1 MQLEFKM
8 KHTTLE
14 DLVDQFDAFFIDQF
28 GVLMDASGP
37 YPFAIDAIKR
47 LSEYGK
53 PIVLISNSGK
63 RAKKNCDRLER
74 LGFDLNLFTA
84 VITSGEVAYWTIK
97 NKFEDSVFIKL
108 KIYLISK
115 DSDTSPIDGLSC
127 KTTENTYDADYLI
140 IAGSESDTKPLS
152 YYTSLLEPMA
162 NKGVPA
168 FCTNPDLVM
177 LTPNGTAFGAGLIAK
192 EYEDMGGSVTWF
204 GKPHP
209 LIYKFA
215 LNKIPKIEPHN
226 VLCIG
231 DSIEHDIRG
240 SFNANCS
247 SALVKTGIA
256 ATNKEEELIKSL
268 NFSDTPNFI
277 IPAFSF

>member
-1 MQLEFKM
+1 M

-14 DLVDQFDAFFIDQF
+14 DIVDQFDAFFIDQF
-28 GVLMDASGP
+28 GVIMDASGP

-47 LSEYGK
+47 LSKYGK

-63 RAKKNCDRLER
+63 RAKKNCNRLER

-97 NKFEDSVFIKL
+97 NKLEDSVFIKQ
-108 KIYLISK
+108 KIYLISS

-127 KTTENTYDADYLI
+127 KTTKNTDEADYLI
-140 IAGSESDTKPLS
+140 IAGSGSDKKPLS
-152 YYTSLLEPMA
+152 YYKSLLEQMA
-162 NKGVPA
+162 NRGVPA

-177 LTPNGTAFGAGLIAK
+177 LTPNGTSFGAGLIAK

-256 ATNKEEELIKSL
+256 AINKEEELINSL

>member
-1 MQLEFKM
+1 M

-14 DLVDQFDAFFIDQF
+14 DLADQFDAFFIDQF

-47 LSEYGK
+47 LSEYNK
-53 PIVLISNSGK
+53 PIVLLSNSGK
-63 RAKKNCDRLER
+63 RAMENCERLER

-97 NKFEDSVFIKL
+97 NKFEDGNFIKP
-108 KIYLISK
+108 KIYLISR
-115 DSDTSPIDGLSC
+115 DADTSPINGLSC
-127 KTTENTYDADYLI
+127 EIAKNTDEADYLI
-140 IAGSESDTKPLS
+140 IAGSESDRKPLN
-152 YYTSLLEPMA
+152 YYTSLLEPLA
-162 NKGVPA
+162 TRGVPA
-168 FCTNPDLVM
+168 FCTNPDLMM
-177 LTPNGTAFGAGLIAK
+177 LTPNGTSFGAGLIAK
-192 EYEDMGGSVTWF
+192 EYEKMGGPVTWF

-215 LNKIPKIEPHN
+215 LNKIPNIEPQK

-231 DSIEHDIRG
+231 DSVDHDIRG

-256 ATNKEEELIKSL
+256 ATKKEEKLINSL

>member
-1 MQLEFKM
+1 M

-14 DLVDQFDAFFIDQF
+14 DLADQFDAFFIDQF

-47 LSEYGK
+47 LSEYNK
-53 PIVLISNSGK
+53 PIVLLSNSGK
-63 RAKKNCDRLER
+63 RAIENCERLER

-97 NKFEDSVFIKL
+97 NKIEDGNFIKP
-108 KIYLISK
+108 KIYLISR
-115 DSDTSPIDGLSC
+115 DADTSPIDGLSC
-127 KTTENTYDADYLI
+127 KIAKNTDEADYLI
-140 IAGSESDTKPLS
+140 IAGSESDTKPLN

-177 LTPNGTAFGAGLIAK
+177 LTPNGTSFGAGLIAK
-192 EYEDMGGSVTWF
+192 EYEEMGGSVTWF

-215 LNKIPKIEPHN
+215 LNKIPNIEPQK

-231 DSIEHDIRG
+231 DSVEHDIRG

-256 ATNKEEELIKSL
+256 ATKKEEKLINSL

>member
-1 MQLEFKM
+1 M
-8 KHTTLE
+8 KHTKLE
-14 DLVDQFDAFFIDQF
+14 DLADQFDAFFIDQF

-47 LSEYGK
+47 LSEYNK
-53 PIVLISNSGK
+53 PIVLLSNSGK
-63 RAKKNCDRLER
+63 RAIENCERLER

-97 NKFEDSVFIKL
+97 NKIEDGNFIKP
-108 KIYLISK
+108 KIYLISR
-115 DSDTSPIDGLSC
+115 DLDTSPIDGLSC
-127 KTTENTYDADYLI
+127 EIAKYTDEADYLI
-140 IAGSESDTKPLS
+140 IAGSESDRKALS
-152 YYTSLLEPMA
+152 YYTSLLEPLA
-162 NKGVPA
+162 TRGVPA
-168 FCTNPDLVM
+168 FCTNPDLIM
-177 LTPNGTAFGAGLIAK
+177 LTPNGTSFGAGLIAK
-192 EYEDMGGSVTWF
+192 EYEKMGGPVTWF

-215 LNKIPKIEPHN
+215 LNKIPKIEPKK

-231 DSIEHDIRG
+231 DSVEHDIRG
-240 SFNANCS
+240 SFSANCS

-256 ATNKEEELIKSL
+256 ATKKEEKLINSL

>member
-1 MQLEFKM
+1 M
-8 KHTTLE
+8 KHTKLE
-14 DLVDQFDAFFIDQF
+14 DLADQFDAFFIDQF

-47 LSEYGK
+47 LSEYNK
-53 PIVLISNSGK
+53 PIVLLSNSGK
-63 RAKKNCDRLER
+63 RAIENCERLER

-97 NKFEDSVFIKL
+97 NKIEDGNFIKP
-108 KIYLISK
+108 KIYLISR
-115 DSDTSPIDGLSC
+115 DLDTSPINGLSC
-127 KTTENTYDADYLI
+127 EIAKNTDEADYLI
-140 IAGSESDTKPLS
+140 IAGSESDREPLK

-177 LTPNGTAFGAGLIAK
+177 LTPNGTSFGAGLIAK
-192 EYEDMGGSVTWF
+192 EYEETGGSVTWF

-231 DSIEHDIRG
+231 DSVEHDIRG
-240 SFNANCS
+240 GYFANCKR
-247 SALVKTGIA
+247 ALVRSGIHSKT
-256 ATNKEEELIKSL
+256 NLKELTRSLEEPDMPDFVVL
-268 NFSDTPNFI
+268 NFS
-277 IPAFSF
+277 FS

>member
-1 MQLEFKM
+1 M
-8 KHTTLE
+8 KYTTLE
-14 DLVDQFDAFFIDQF
+14 DLADQFDAFFIDQF

-47 LSEYGK
+47 LSEYNK
-53 PIVLISNSGK
+53 PIVLLSNSGK
-63 RAKKNCDRLER
+63 RAKENCERLER

-97 NKFEDSVFIKL
+97 NKIEDGNFIKP
-108 KIYLISK
+108 KIYLISR
-115 DSDTSPIDGLSC
+115 DSDISPVNGLSC
-127 KTTENTYDADYLI
+127 KIAKNTDEADYLI
-140 IAGSESDTKPLS
+140 IAGSESDTKPLN

-177 LTPNGTAFGAGLIAK
+177 LTPNGTSFGAGLIAK
-192 EYEDMGGSVTWF
+192 EYEEMGGSVTWF

-215 LNKIPKIEPHN
+215 LNKIPNIEPQK

-231 DSIEHDIRG
+231 DSVEHDIRG

-256 ATNKEEELIKSL
+256 ATKKEEKLINSL

>member
-1 MQLEFKM
+1 M
-8 KHTTLE
+8 KHTKLE
-14 DLVDQFDAFFIDQF
+14 DLADQFDAFFIDQF

-47 LSEYGK
+47 LSEYNK
-53 PIVLISNSGK
+53 PIVLLSNSGK
-63 RAKKNCDRLER
+63 RAIENCERLER

-97 NKFEDSVFIKL
+97 NKIEDGNFIKP
-108 KIYLISK
+108 KIYLISR

-127 KTTENTYDADYLI
+127 EIAKYTDEADYLI

-177 LTPNGTAFGAGLIAK
+177 LNPNGTSFGAGLIAK
-192 EYEDMGGSVTWF
+192 EYEETGGSVTWF

-231 DSIEHDIRG
+231 DSVEHDIRG

-256 ATNKEEELIKSL
+256 TTKKEEELINSL

>member
-1 MQLEFKM
+1 M

-14 DLVDQFDAFFIDQF
+14 DLADQFDAFFIDQF

-47 LSEYGK
+47 LSEYNK
-53 PIVLISNSGK
+53 PIVLLSNSGK
-63 RAKKNCDRLER
+63 RAIENCERLER

-97 NKFEDSVFIKL
+97 NKIEDGNFIKP
-108 KIYLISK
+108 KIYLISR
-115 DSDTSPIDGLSC
+115 DADTSPIDGLSC
-127 KTTENTYDADYLI
+127 KIAKNTDEADYLI
-140 IAGSESDTKPLS
+140 IAGSESDTKSLN
-152 YYTSLLEPMA
+152 YYTSLLEPMV

-177 LTPNGTAFGAGLIAK
+177 LTPNGTSFGAGLIAK
-192 EYEDMGGSVTWF
+192 EYEEMGGSVTWF

-215 LNKIPKIEPHN
+215 LNKIPNIEPHN

-231 DSIEHDIRG
+231 DSVEHDIRG

-256 ATNKEEELIKSL
+256 ATKKEEKLINSL

>member
-1 MQLEFKM
+1 M

-14 DLVDQFDAFFIDQF
+14 DIVDQFDAFFIDQF

-37 YPFAIDAIKR
+37 YPFAIDATKR
-47 LSEYGK
+47 LSEYNK
-53 PIVLISNSGK
+53 PIVLLSNSGK
-63 RAKKNCDRLER
+63 RAIENCERLER
-74 LGFDLNLFTA
+74 LGFDLNLFIA

-97 NKFEDSVFIKL
+97 NKIEDGNFIKP
-108 KIYLISK
+108 KIYLISRN
-115 DSDTSPIDGLSC
+115 SDTSPVNGLSC
-127 KTTENTYDADYLI
+127 KIAKNTDEADYLI
-140 IAGSESDTKPLS
+140 IAGSESDTKSLN

-177 LTPNGTAFGAGLIAK
+177 LTPNGTSFGAGLIAK
-192 EYEDMGGSVTWF
+192 KYEEMGGAVTWF

-215 LNKIPKIEPHN
+215 LNKIPEIESKK
-226 VLCIG
+226 VLCVG

-256 ATNKEEELIKSL
+256 ATKKDEELINSP
-268 NFSDTPNFI
+268 NFSDIPNFI

>member
-1 MQLEFKM
+1 M

-14 DLVDQFDAFFIDQF
+14 DLADQFDAFFIDQF

-47 LSEYGK
+47 LSEYNK
-53 PIVLISNSGK
+53 PIVLLSNSGK
-63 RAKKNCDRLER
+63 RAIENCERLER

-97 NKFEDSVFIKL
+97 NKIEDGNFIKP
-108 KIYLISK
+108 KIYLISR
-115 DSDTSPIDGLSC
+115 DSDTSPVNGLSC
-127 KTTENTYDADYLI
+127 KIAKNTDEADYLI
-140 IAGSESDTKPLS
+140 IAGSESDTKSLS

-177 LTPNGTAFGAGLIAK
+177 LTPNGTSFGAGLIAK
-192 EYEDMGGSVTWF
+192 EYEEMGGSITWF

-215 LNKIPKIEPHN
+215 LNKIPNIEPQK

-231 DSIEHDIRG
+231 DSVEHDIRG

-256 ATNKEEELIKSL
+256 ATKKEEKLINSL

>member
-1 MQLEFKM
+1 LEE
-8 KHTTLE
+8 LA
-14 DLVDQFDAFFIDQF
+14 DQFDAFFIDQF

-47 LSEYGK
+47 LSEYNK

-84 VITSGEVAYWTIK
+84 VITSGEVAYWTLK
-97 NKFEDSVFIKL
+97 NKFQDGRSKTP
-108 KIYLISK
+108 KIYLISR
-115 DSDTSPIDGLSC
+115 DADTSPINGLSC
-127 KTTENTYDADYLI
+127 ETTKNTNEADYLI
-140 IAGSESDTKPLS
+140 IAGSESDSKPLK
-152 YYTSLLEPMA
+152 YYKSLLEPLA
-162 NKGVPA
+162 TTGVTA
-168 FCTNPDLVM
+168 FCTNPDLMM
-177 LTPNGTAFGAGLIAK
+177 LTPNGTSFGAGLIAK
-192 EYEDMGGSVTWF
+192 EYEKMGGSVTWF
-204 GKPHP
+204 GKPNP

-215 LNKIPKIEPHN
+215 LNKIPKIASRK

-231 DSIEHDIRG
+231 DSVEHDIRG

-256 ATNKEEELIKSL
+256 AIKKEEELINSP
-268 NFSDTPNFI
+268 NFSDIPNFI

>member
-1 MQLEFKM
+1 
-8 KHTTLE
+8 
-14 DLVDQFDAFFIDQF
+14 
-28 GVLMDASGP
+28 
-37 YPFAIDAIKR
+37 
-47 LSEYGK
+47 
-53 PIVLISNSGK
+53 
-63 RAKKNCDRLER
+63 
-74 LGFDLNLFTA
+74 
-84 VITSGEVAYWTIK
+84 
-97 NKFEDSVFIKL
+97 
-108 KIYLISK
+108 
-115 DSDTSPIDGLSC
+115 
-127 KTTENTYDADYLI
+127 
-140 IAGSESDTKPLS
+140 
-152 YYTSLLEPMA
+152 MA

-177 LTPNGTAFGAGLIAK
+177 LTPNGTSFGAGLIAK
-192 EYEDMGGSVTWF
+192 EYERMGGSVTWF

-226 VLCIG
+226 VICIG
-231 DSIEHDIRG
+231 DSVEHDIRG

-256 ATNKEEELIKSL
+256 ATKKEEELINSL

>member
-1 MQLEFKM
+1 M

-14 DLVDQFDAFFIDQF
+14 DLADQFDAFFIDQF

-47 LSEYGK
+47 LSEYNK
-53 PIVLISNSGK
+53 PIVLLSNSGK
-63 RAKKNCDRLER
+63 RAIENCERLER

-97 NKFEDSVFIKL
+97 NKIEDGNFIKP
-108 KIYLISK
+108 KIYLISR
-115 DSDTSPIDGLSC
+115 DSDTSPVNGLSC
-127 KTTENTYDADYLI
+127 KRAKNTDEADYLI
-140 IAGSESDTKPLS
+140 IAGSESDTRYLR

-177 LTPNGTAFGAGLIAK
+177 LTPNGTSFGAGLIAK
-192 EYEDMGGSVTWF
+192 EYEEMGGSVTWF

-215 LNKIPKIEPHN
+215 LNKIPNIEPQK

-231 DSIEHDIRG
+231 DSVEHDIRG

-256 ATNKEEELIKSL
+256 ATKKEEKLINSL

>member
-1 MQLEFKM
+1 M
-8 KHTTLE
+8 KYTTLE
-14 DLVDQFDAFFIDQF
+14 DLADQFDAFFIDQF

-47 LSEYGK
+47 LSEYNK
-53 PIVLISNSGK
+53 PIVLLSNSGK
-63 RAKKNCDRLER
+63 RAIENCERLEG
-74 LGFDLNLFTA
+74 LGFDLKLFTA

-97 NKFEDSVFIKL
+97 NKIEDGNFIKP
-108 KIYLISK
+108 KIYLISR
-115 DSDTSPIDGLSC
+115 DSDTSPVNGLSC
-127 KTTENTYDADYLI
+127 KIAKNTDKADYLI
-140 IAGSESDTKPLS
+140 IAGSESDTKSLG

-177 LTPNGTAFGAGLIAK
+177 LTPNGTSFGPGLIAK
-192 EYEDMGGSVTWF
+192 EYEEMGGSVTWF

-215 LNKIPKIEPHN
+215 LNKIPNIEPQK

-231 DSIEHDIRG
+231 DSVEHDIRG

-256 ATNKEEELIKSL
+256 ATKKEEELINSPDI
-268 NFSDTPNFI
+268 SDIPNFI

>member
-1 MQLEFKM
+1 M
-8 KHTTLE
+8 KHTKLE
-14 DLVDQFDAFFIDQF
+14 DLADQFDAFFIDQF

-47 LSEYGK
+47 LSEYNK
-53 PIVLISNSGK
+53 PIVLLSNSGK
-63 RAKKNCDRLER
+63 RAIENCERLER

-97 NKFEDSVFIKL
+97 NKIEDGNFIKP
-108 KIYLISK
+108 KIYLISR
-115 DSDTSPIDGLSC
+115 DLDTSPIDGLSC
-127 KTTENTYDADYLI
+127 EIAKYTDEADYLI
-140 IAGSESDTKPLS
+140 IAGSESDRKPLS
-152 YYTSLLEPMA
+152 YYISLLAPLA
-162 NKGVPA
+162 TRGVPA
-168 FCTNPDLVM
+168 FCTNPDLIM
-177 LTPNGTAFGAGLIAK
+177 LTPNGTSFGAGLIAK
-192 EYEDMGGSVTWF
+192 EYEQMGGPVTWF

-209 LIYKFA
+209 SIYKFA
-215 LNKIPKIEPHN
+215 LHKIPEIESKK

-231 DSIEHDIRG
+231 DSVEHDIRG

-256 ATNKEEELIKSL
+256 ATKNEEELINFL

-277 IPAFSF
+277 IRAFSF

>member
-1 MQLEFKM
+1 M

-14 DLVDQFDAFFIDQF
+14 DLASQFDAFFVDQF

-37 YPFAIDAIKR
+37 YPFAINAIKQ
-47 LSEYGK
+47 LSKYNK
-53 PIVLISNSGK
+53 PIILLSNSGK
-63 RAKKNCDRLER
+63 RAEQNCERLEK

-97 NKFEDSVFIKL
+97 NKFADESVTNP
-108 KIYLISK
+108 KIYLISR
-115 DSDTSPIDGLSC
+115 DADTSPVNGLSC
-127 KTTENTYDADYLI
+127 EIAKYTNEADYLL
-140 IAGSESDTKPLS
+140 IAGSESDRRPLNH
-152 YYTSLLEPMA
+152 YISLLEPMA

-168 FCTNPDLVM
+168 FCTNPDLIM
-177 LTPNGTAFGAGLIAK
+177 LTPNGTSFGAGLIAK
-192 EYEDMGGSVTWF
+192 EYEKMGGFVTWF

-215 LNKIPKIEPHN
+215 LNKIHKIETKK

-231 DSIEHDIRG
+231 DSLEHDIRG

-256 ATNKEEELIKSL
+256 ATKKKEELMKSL
-268 NFSDTPNFI
+268 NLSDIPNFI
-277 IPAFSF
+277 IPSFSF

>member
-1 MQLEFKM
+1 M

-14 DLVDQFDAFFIDQF
+14 DLACQFDAFFVDQF

-37 YPFAIDAIKR
+37 YPFAINAIKQ
-47 LSEYGK
+47 LSKYNK
-53 PIVLISNSGK
+53 PIILLSNSGK
-63 RAKKNCDRLER
+63 RAEQNCERLEK

-97 NKFEDSVFIKL
+97 NKFADESVTNP
-108 KIYLISK
+108 KIYLISR
-115 DSDTSPIDGLSC
+115 DEDTSPINGISC
-127 KTTENTYDADYLI
+127 EIAENTNEADYLI
-140 IAGSESDTKPLS
+140 IAGSEADRRPLS
-152 YYTSLLEPMA
+152 YYISLLEPLA
-162 NKGVPA
+162 TREVPA
-168 FCTNPDLVM
+168 FCTNPDLIM
-177 LTPNGTAFGAGLIAK
+177 LTQNGTSFGAGLIAK
-192 EYEDMGGSVTWF
+192 EYERMGGAVTWF

-215 LNKIPKIEPHN
+215 LNKIHKIETKK

-231 DSIEHDIRG
+231 DSLEHDIRG

-256 ATNKEEELIKSL
+256 ATKKKKELIKSL
-268 NFSDTPNFI
+268 NFSDIPNFI
-277 IPAFSF
+277 IPSFSF

>member
-1 MQLEFKM
+1 M

-14 DLVDQFDAFFIDQF
+14 DLTDQFDAFFIDQF
-28 GVLMDASGP
+28 GVLIDASGP
-37 YPFAIDAIKR
+37 YPFAIDAVKR
-47 LSEYGK
+47 LSECDK
-53 PIVLISNSGK
+53 PIVLLSNSGK
-63 RAKKNCDRLER
+63 RAKKNCGRLER
-74 LGFDLNLFTA
+74 LGFELNLFTA

-97 NKFEDSVFIKL
+97 NKFQESYSTTP
-108 KIYLISK
+108 KIYLISR
-115 DSDTSPIDGLSC
+115 DADTSPINGLSC
-127 KTTENTYDADYLI
+127 ETAKNTDEADYLI
-140 IAGSESDTKPLS
+140 IAGSESDRKPLNF
-152 YYTSLLEPMA
+152 YTSLLEPLA
-162 NKGVPA
+162 TRGVPA
-168 FCTNPDLVM
+168 FCTNPDLTM
-177 LTPNGTAFGAGLIAK
+177 LTPNGTSFGAGLIAK
-192 EYEDMGGSVTWF
+192 EYERMGGSVTWF
-204 GKPHP
+204 GKPYP

-231 DSIEHDIRG
+231 DSVEHDIRG

-256 ATNKEEELIKSL
+256 TTKKEEELINSL

>member
-1 MQLEFKM
+1 M

-14 DLVDQFDAFFIDQF
+14 NLAGQFDAFFIDQF
-28 GVLMDASGP
+28 GVIMDASGP
-37 YPFAIDAIKR
+37 YPFAVDAIKR
-47 LSEYGK
+47 LSQYNK

-63 RAKKNCDRLER
+63 RAAKNCARLER
-74 LGFDLNLFTA
+74 LGFELSLFTA
-84 VITSGEVAYWTIK
+84 VITSGEIAYWTIK
-97 NKFEDSVFIKL
+97 NKFQVGHSTTP
-108 KIYLISK
+108 KIYLISR
-115 DSDTSPIDGLSC
+115 DADTSPINGLSC
-127 KTTENTYDADYLI
+127 EIANNTNEADYLI
-140 IAGSESDTKPLS
+140 IAGSESDTKPFN
-152 YYTSLLEPMA
+152 YYTSLLEPLA
-162 NKGVPA
+162 TRGVPA
-168 FCTNPDLVM
+168 FCTNPDLTM
-177 LTPNGTAFGAGLIAK
+177 LTQNGTSFGAGLIAK
-192 EYEDMGGSVTWF
+192 EYEKMGGSVTWF

-215 LNKIPKIEPHN
+215 LNKIPKIEPHH

-256 ATNKEEELIKSL
+256 ATKKDEELINSP
-268 NFSDTPNFI
+268 NFSDIPNFI

>member
-1 MQLEFKM
+1 M

-14 DLVDQFDAFFIDQF
+14 ELADQFDAFFIDQF

-47 LSEYGK
+47 LSEYNK

-74 LGFDLNLFTA
+74 LGFELNLFTA

-97 NKFEDSVFIKL
+97 NKFQESCSTTP
-108 KIYLISK
+108 KIYLISR
-115 DSDTSPIDGLSC
+115 DADTSPINGLSC
-127 KTTENTYDADYLI
+127 EIAKDADEADYLI
-140 IAGSESDTKPLS
+140 IAGSESDRKPLK
-152 YYTSLLEPMA
+152 YYTSLLELMA

-177 LTPNGTAFGAGLIAK
+177 LTPNGTSFGAGVIAK
-192 EYEDMGGSVTWF
+192 EYEKIGGSVTWF

-215 LNKIPKIEPHN
+215 LNKIPNIEPQK

-231 DSIEHDIRG
+231 DSVEHDIRG
-240 SFNANCS
+240 GFDANCS
-247 SALVKTGIA
+247 SALVKTGIT
-256 ATNKEEELIKSL
+256 ATTKNEDLRNSNNLSEI
-268 NFSDTPNFI
+268 PNFI

>member
-1 MQLEFKM
+1 M

-14 DLVDQFDAFFIDQF
+14 DLACQFDAFFVDQF

-37 YPFAIDAIKR
+37 YPFAINAIKK
-47 LSEYGK
+47 LSEYNK
-53 PIVLISNSGK
+53 PIVLLSNSGK
-63 RAKKNCDRLER
+63 RAKQNCERLDR
-74 LGFDLNLFTA
+74 LGFELNLFTA
-84 VITSGEVAYWTIK
+84 VITSGEVAYWTFK
-97 NKFEDSVFIKL
+97 NKFDNESRLKP
-108 KIYLISK
+108 KIYLISRDADK
-115 DSDTSPIDGLSC
+115 SPIKGLSC
-127 KTTENTYDADYLI
+127 EIAENTNEADYLL
-140 IAGSESDTKPLS
+140 IAGSESDRRPLNH
-152 YYTSLLEPMA
+152 YLSLLEPMA

-168 FCTNPDLVM
+168 FCTNPDLIM
-177 LTPNGTAFGAGLIAK
+177 LTPNGTSFGPGLIAK
-192 EYEDMGGSVTWF
+192 EYEKMGGIVTWF

-215 LNKIPKIEPHN
+215 LNKIPNIEPQK

-231 DSIEHDIRG
+231 DSVEHDIRG

-256 ATNKEEELIKSL
+256 ATKKEEKLMNSL

>member
-1 MQLEFKM
+1 M
-8 KHTTLE
+8 KYTTLE
-14 DLVDQFDAFFIDQF
+14 DLADQFDAFFIDQF

-37 YPFAIDAIKR
+37 YQFAIDAIKR
-47 LSEYGK
+47 LSEYNK
-53 PIVLISNSGK
+53 PIVLLSNSGK
-63 RAKKNCDRLER
+63 RAKENCERLER

-97 NKFEDSVFIKL
+97 NKFEDSALIKP
-108 KIYLISK
+108 KIYLISRDADK
-115 DSDTSPIDGLSC
+115 SPINGLSC
-127 KTTENTYDADYLI
+127 EIAKDKDEADYLI
-140 IAGSESDTKPLS
+140 IAGSESDRKPLK

-177 LTPNGTAFGAGLIAK
+177 LTTSGSSFGAGLIAK
-192 EYEDMGGSVTWF
+192 EYEEMGGSVTWF

-226 VLCIG
+226 VLCFG
-231 DSIEHDIRG
+231 DSVEHDIRG
-240 SFNANCS
+240 GYFANCKR
-247 SALVKTGIA
+247 ALVRSGIHSKTNLNEL
-256 ATNKEEELIKSL
+256 TRSLEEPDMPDFVIL
-268 NFSDTPNFI
+268 NFS
-277 IPAFSF
+277 FS

>member
-1 MQLEFKM
+1 M

-14 DLVDQFDAFFIDQF
+14 DLADQFDAFFIDQF

-47 LSEYGK
+47 LSEYNK
-53 PIVLISNSGK
+53 PIVLLSNSGK
-63 RAKKNCDRLER
+63 RAIENCERLER

-97 NKFEDSVFIKL
+97 NKIEDGNFIKP
-108 KIYLISK
+108 KIYLISR
-115 DSDTSPIDGLSC
+115 DADTSPINGLSC
-127 KTTENTYDADYLI
+127 EIAKNTDEADYLI
-140 IAGSESDTKPLS
+140 IAGSESDREPLK

-177 LTPNGTAFGAGLIAK
+177 LTPNGTSFGAGLIAK
-192 EYEDMGGSVTWF
+192 EYKEMGGSVTWF

-215 LNKIPKIEPHN
+215 LNKIPNIEPQK

-256 ATNKEEELIKSL
+256 ATKKEEKLINSL

>member
-1 MQLEFKM
+1 M

-14 DLVDQFDAFFIDQF
+14 NLAGQFDAFFIDQF

-37 YPFAIDAIKR
+37 YPFAIDATKR
-47 LSEYGK
+47 LSEYNK
-53 PIVLISNSGK
+53 PIVLLSNSGK
-63 RAKKNCDRLER
+63 RAIENCERLER
-74 LGFDLNLFTA
+74 LGFDLNLFIA

-97 NKFEDSVFIKL
+97 NKIEDGNFIKP
-108 KIYLISK
+108 KIYLISRN
-115 DSDTSPIDGLSC
+115 SDTSPVNGLSC
-127 KTTENTYDADYLI
+127 KIAKNTDEADYLI
-140 IAGSESDTKPLS
+140 IAGSESDTKSLN

-162 NKGVPA
+162 NKVVPA

-177 LTPNGTAFGAGLIAK
+177 LTPNGTSFGAGLIAK
-192 EYEDMGGSVTWF
+192 KYEEMGGAVTWF

-209 LIYKFA
+209 LIYKNA
-215 LNKIPKIEPHN
+215 LNKIPEIESKK
-226 VLCIG
+226 VLCVG

-256 ATNKEEELIKSL
+256 ATKKDDELINSP
-268 NFSDTPNFI
+268 NFSDIPNFI

>member
-1 MQLEFKM
+1 M

-14 DLVDQFDAFFIDQF
+14 DLADQFDAFFIDQF

-47 LSEYGK
+47 LSEYNK
-53 PIVLISNSGK
+53 PIVLLSNSGK
-63 RAKKNCDRLER
+63 RAIENCERLER
-74 LGFDLNLFTA
+74 LGFDLNLFTE

-97 NKFEDSVFIKL
+97 NKIEDGNFIKP
-108 KIYLISK
+108 KIYLISR
-115 DSDTSPIDGLSC
+115 DADTSPIDGLSC
-127 KTTENTYDADYLI
+127 KIAKNTDEADYLI
-140 IAGSESDTKPLS
+140 IAGSESDTKPLN

-177 LTPNGTAFGAGLIAK
+177 LTPNGTSFGAGLIAK
-192 EYEDMGGSVTWF
+192 EYEEMGGSVTWF

-215 LNKIPKIEPHN
+215 LNKIPNIEPQK

-231 DSIEHDIRG
+231 DSVEHDIRG

-256 ATNKEEELIKSL
+256 ATKKEEKLINSL

>member
-1 MQLEFKM
+1 M

-14 DLVDQFDAFFIDQF
+14 DLTDQFDAFFIDQF
-28 GVLMDASGP
+28 GVLIDASGP
-37 YPFAIDAIKR
+37 YPFAIDAVKR
-47 LSEYGK
+47 LSECDK
-53 PIVLISNSGK
+53 PIVLLSNSGK

-74 LGFDLNLFTA
+74 LGFELNLFTA
-84 VITSGEVAYWTIK
+84 IITSGEVAYWTIK
-97 NKFEDSVFIKL
+97 NKFQESCSTTP
-108 KIYLISK
+108 KIYLISR
-115 DSDTSPIDGLSC
+115 DADTSPINGLSC
-127 KTTENTYDADYLI
+127 ETAKNTDEADYLI
-140 IAGSESDTKPLS
+140 IAGSESDRKPLNF
-152 YYTSLLEPMA
+152 YTSLLEPLA
-162 NKGVPA
+162 TRGVPA
-168 FCTNPDLVM
+168 FCTNPDLTM
-177 LTPNGTAFGAGLIAK
+177 LTPNGTSFGAGLIAK
-192 EYEDMGGSVTWF
+192 EYERMGGSVTWF
-204 GKPHP
+204 GKPYP

-231 DSIEHDIRG
+231 DSVEHDIRG

-256 ATNKEEELIKSL
+256 TTKKEEELINSL